1 MLQRTSTLAA
11 RRNEGGQVANL
22 PESIGRLTQLQL
34 LSAQSSKV
42 QRPLTLSRSLIIG
55 RSISA
60 SARPLDVALFQL
72 SVVSVP
78 T

>member
-1 MLQRTSTLAA
+1 M
-11 RRNEGGQVANL
+11 ANL

-42 QRPLTLSRSLIIG
+42 SQPFAHIG

-72 SVVSVP
+72 SAVSGP

>member
-1 MLQRTSTLAA
+1 LFNASHIFQTRVP
-11 RRNEGGQVANL
+11 QVANL

-42 QRPLTLSRSLIIG
+42 GPTATHSQPFAHIG

-60 SARPLDVALFQL
+60 SARRLDVALFQL
-72 SVVSVP
+72 GVVSVP